1 MADSKETKEA
11 TEAAKE
17 RKLTEEEISK
27 IIAERLGNVQSD
39 ATLQKEL
46 TSLSEEQLLARR
58 DMLSANMQNNIV
70 EAEMFA
76 RMGQM
81 AQAAKA
87 YAAAQ
92 ESHKQL
98 LKQLELS
105 ITNKKDLQLELEEAM
120 AGGNPKSIAAAKQ
133 KIKQAQE
140 LRDLLDEEL
149 ADSEER
155 LNLDKATAAYRNL
168 SEAGKKV
175 HNEAVGHLE
184 AVGGL
189 LFGLTKAQNTMVG
202 SGLMFVNT
210 LLKARKAGEGLG
222 TAFKEVFSLSNVGA
236 SLAEKVVESF
246 VGMFLAV
253 DAASTKFAAAT
264 GTGNQY
270 TGMIEDLR
278 KEQEAHLGVSME
290 NNTQALQGLLE
301 GMIGFT
307 HMSKE
312 AQANITAQVAQF
324 DRLGVSGEQAAD
336 LMNTFGSIMG
346 ATARE
351 SVDLTRELTLMGGS
365 VGISSQRMIKD
376 FQQAQKTLAVYGKQS
391 VGIFENMAAAAK
403 AAGVE
408 MGTLL
413 GMAGKFDTFE
423 DAADSTAKLN
433 AILGSNLSSTRMLM
447 MTEDE
452 RIETLIQQVQMSGQS
467 FAQMDRFKQKAIA
480 NAAGITDMAE
490 ANKIFGMSMSKY
502 RSHVNEMKKVDTSQK
517 AMQEAIKA
525 TVPIQE
531 MLANMMVQ
539 FAPDV
544 TAALEVVRGMIEF
557 VSATLKKLNDIS
569 GGTFLAFVWIGT
581 VTAAI
586 GILGPPLAAVA
597 KTAKLAGGALG
608 VVGKGAAKAG
618 KAAGGSG
625 KSVGMFMKHMAGG
638 LRAMAKN
645 VGAVP
650 VLLSIGAAAVMVG
663 YGVSIAAK
671 GIAELVMSFVGL
683 SGPQALA
690 AVAVVGLMTIA
701 FVAFF
706 AVMAAAIYT
715 GVGPAAAGIMLAIGA
730 GAFLMGAGIAVAAL
744 GMSVLVKAIASMG
757 ADGVIAAGAFMLI
770 AQGMALMLLSAAAL
784 AMALYFA
791 IPAIAGVSVTSMG
804 AGIAIAIMA
813 VSLGLAAIVAEVF
826 GPALLV
832 IAEGLVAV
840 MASGGG
846 AAGMFAALGLSMVA
860 MAAGLGAMF
869 LFVSN
874 PLGWLAIAAAMGV
887 MSGALYVLVKGIN
900 SISEEKLV
908 AIGQLSSA
916 FAALSDMDGEQTIVA
931 KVTSDLENFKET
943 MDASIMAQVAS
954 LSTFNDV
961 RAINNTRAETSVQNQ
976 MQMPDKIV
984 VEATNTIHTQIGDKD
999 FTTHVKKA
1007 VNNAKWGTYDPATKA
1022 IVAAGNA

>member
-1 MADSKETKEA
+1 
-11 TEAAKE
+11 
-17 RKLTEEEISK
+17 
-27 IIAERLGNVQSD
+27 
-39 ATLQKEL
+39 
-46 TSLSEEQLLARR
+46 
-58 DMLSANMQNNIV
+58 
-70 EAEMFA
+70 
-76 RMGQM
+76 
-81 AQAAKA
+81 
-87 YAAAQ
+87 
-92 ESHKQL
+92 
-98 LKQLELS
+98 
-105 ITNKKDLQLELEEAM
+105 
-120 AGGNPKSIAAAKQ
+120 
-133 KIKQAQE
+133 
-140 LRDLLDEEL
+140 
-149 ADSEER
+149 
-155 LNLDKATAAYRNL
+155 
-168 SEAGKKV
+168 
-175 HNEAVGHLE
+175 
-184 AVGGL
+184 
-189 LFGLTKAQNTMVG
+189 
-202 SGLMFVNT
+202 
-210 LLKARKAGEGLG
+210 
-222 TAFKEVFSLSNVGA
+222 
-236 SLAEKVVESF
+236 
-246 VGMFLAV
+246 MFLAV

-278 KEQEAHLGVSME
+278 KEQAHLGVSME

-346 ATARE
+346 ATAQE

-391 VGIFENMAAAAK
+391 VGIFRNMAAAAK

-569 GGTFLAFVWIGT
+569 GGTFPYIVLGIGT